1 MRSNWCTI
9 RGETIK
15 THFCGFMGEP
25 AGGVHLKPAPNV
37 ADSIQH
43 VTTLTTRAYIP
54 CIGSLAEGLYAGRL
68 ANPLHF
74 MV

>member
-1 MRSNWCTI
+1 
-9 RGETIK
+9 
-15 THFCGFMGEP
+15 MGEP